1 MGSYFNVP
9 RKYRGSGKTIRDYLF
24 DVENTQHNSP
34 VVQILGWGYS
44 ETPHTPVKPTVDEIP
59 TWMSPDYPFVNPP
72 DDIRG
77 FIVDTLL
84 SFDNPLENIEAPIK
98 LERITKHS
106 SGVYSVRFTDA
117 NGNVVFDS
125 SAYSYNVDSIN
136 LDGDTY
142 IEKATNQSGSC
153 VYKHKEW
160 GTYYELLYWETELV
174 TLKMIIRKT
183 TIDQFALYPDMAEL
197 DARALYQYPKRV
209 RSITI
214 ESDNEWK
221 ENDLL
226 APYLIPN
233 THGVITGGHIQIW
246 EGYNMKF
253 DWSDNSSMRT
263 SHIITLSAT
272 RGAGEGV
279 AQLECPKEEPK
290 LLVTSINGIE
300 PTEDGAFFIKTDAC
314 HTVKGETAIQLAND
328 CKPCCE
334 CKDMTKLAK
343 LLKQI
348 EDEYYCIGG
357 KYQVC
362 VGLLLEEI
370 EALEDRIA
378 EEDSLG
384 NVIEYIVEEGNRLFL
399 KFRFIFRNRT
409 KTCLPN
415 LTIKFTADHADSMTM
430 YKGVQAVA
438 MDKNYADCT
447 EVDES
452 PMYVTPAKSG
462 KVHTVTWDDKI
473 APGQQIYLKGLWRL
487 NTTYSSYTNQLTE
500 VSYYDS
506 ENEQKVYLDL
516 GTAGIQHRFP
526 ATGVYPRSLRDVFDD
541 FTSSDYINVNEVN
554 DLEMEVREICMAET
568 QPNWRED
575 SSSEVPLDYLETRNI
590 DKSTGNAISDSDLIE
605 KHSFYPKPDYYKQR
619 DPNNQ

>member
-9 RKYRGSGKTIRDYLF
+9 RRYRHAGPPPTIRDFLF
-24 DVENTQHNSP
+24 DVENVQYDSP
-34 VVQILGWGYS
+34 TVQILGWGYS
-44 ETPHTPVKPTVDEIP
+44 ERPHTPVNPEVPEIP
-59 TWMSPDYPFVNPP
+59 TWMSPDYPFVSPP

-84 SFDNPLENIEAPIK
+84 SFDNPLENLEAPIK
-98 LERITKHS
+98 LARITKHNPR
-106 SGVYSVRFTDA
+106 VYSVRFTDA
-117 NGNVVFDS
+117 NDNVVFDS
-125 SAYSYNVDSIN
+125 SAYSYNADSIN
-136 LDGDTY
+136 LSGDTY

-153 VYKHKEW
+153 VYKHKGW

-197 DARALYQYPKRV
+197 DARALYQYPKRI

-214 ESDNEWK
+214 ENDNEWK

-226 APYLIPN
+226 PPHGVPN
-233 THGVITGGHIQIW
+233 THDVITGGHIQLW

-279 AQLECPKEEPK
+279 AQLECPEEEPK
-290 LLVTSINGIE
+290 LLVTSINGVE

-314 HTVKGETAIQLAND
+314 HTVKGETDIQLAND

-357 KYQVC
+357 KYQVAAEK
-362 VGLLLEEI
+362 LIEEI
-370 EALEDRIA
+370 EALEHRI
-378 EEDSLG
+378 ESQEDVTSS
-384 NVIEYIVEEGNRLFL
+384 VEYIVVEGNRLFL

-409 KTCLPN
+409 STCLPN
-415 LTIKFTADHADSMTM
+415 LTIKFTADHMTM
-430 YKGVQAVA
+430 YHGVQAMA
-438 MDKNYADCT
+438 LDKNYSDCT

-452 PMYVTPAKSG
+452 PRYVSPTKSG
-462 KVHTVTWDDKI
+462 NVHTITWDDKI
-473 APGQQIYLKGLWRL
+473 APGQQIYLKGLWKL
-487 NTTYSSYTNQLTE
+487 DTNYSAYNNQLTE
-500 VSYYDS
+500 MSYYD
-506 ENEQKVYLDL
+506 EDTEQTVYLDRGSAGQNHYFTYS
-516 GTAGIQHRFP
+516 GTI
-526 ATGVYPRSLRDVFDD
+526 TDVFDD
-541 FTSSDYINVNEVN
+541 FTSSDFISVNDVN
-554 DLEMEVREICMAET
+554 DLEMEVREICIRNHLDDPEIRDT
-568 QPNWRED
+568 VTDED
-575 SSSEVPLDYLETRNI
+575 VIADHTWNPR
-590 DKSTGNAISDSDLIE
+590 
-605 KHSFYPKPDYYKQR
+605 PDYYPQR
-619 DPNNQ
+619 PLNNQ